1 MARPEKILND
11 AQLAEVETL
20 ASVLTAAQ
28 MADYFGIGRTTFFS
42 IMTRNEEV
50 AERYKRGKARAIGAI
65 AQSLITKARAG
76 DTASMIFYLK
86 TQAGWR
92 ETAVIEHPGLDAAPL
107 VADDAMKLLTDRL
120 DRIAERQRDA
130 ALIEGTARHQ
140 PSEARHRIASDGPP
154 LAPHSDGRDR

>member
-11 AQLAEVETL
+11 VQLAEVETL

-86 TQAGWR
+86 TQGGWR
-92 ETAVIEHPGLDAAPL
+92 ETMQVAPVDARPAEYLDLTALSDEALEALLAVVKRADAPL
-107 VADDAMKLLTDRL
+107 GALVDHQSDQDADVA
-120 DRIAERQRDA
+120 
-130 ALIEGTARHQ
+130 
-140 PSEARHRIASDGPP
+140 GPE
-154 LAPHSDGRDR
+154 APHRNGRDR